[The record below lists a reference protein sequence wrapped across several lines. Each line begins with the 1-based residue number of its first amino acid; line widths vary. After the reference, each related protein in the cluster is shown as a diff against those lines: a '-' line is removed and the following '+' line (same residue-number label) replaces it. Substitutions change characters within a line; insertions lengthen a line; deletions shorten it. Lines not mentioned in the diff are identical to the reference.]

1 MRIKDDNVYRIFMSV
16 AIKHDT
22 WTHPFIQQIF
32 TQHKSLLTTNIC
44 YVSDP
49 MLGAGVDK
57 WTSPVPNWMSSHFG
71 VRDVHQKK
79 KEV

>member
-49 MLGAGVDK
+49 MLGAGVAVR
-57 WTSPVPNWMSSHFG
+57 TASSVKRGNETIVSKVVFLTLIQH
-71 VRDVHQKK
+71 
-79 KEV
+79 

>member
-32 TQHKSLLTTNIC
+32 TQHKSLLTTSIC

-49 MLGAGVDK
+49 MLGAGGRQMDK
-57 WTSPVPNWMSSHFG
+57 SSP
-71 VRDVHQKK
+71 
-79 KEV
+79 